1 MNSPATTPPIHAA
14 EDGDTVILAGL
25 VTDVL
30 TYKNQAGVIRA
41 DLMVDDGDGKV
52 LVLISPALLAK
63 LDRVPAVG
71 AAVVV
76 TAGVDRRGD
85 TVVLWAS
92 AVAEQEMMR

>member
-1 MNSPATTPPIHAA
+1 MNSPATTPIHAA
-14 EDGDTVILAGL
+14 EDGDTVVVTGV

-41 DLMVDDGDGKV
+41 DLMVDDGNDKV
-52 LVLISPALLAK
+52 LVLLSPALLAK
-63 LDRVPAVG
+63 LDRVPAAGVS
-71 AAVVV
+71 VVV

-92 AVAEQEMMR
+92 AVAEQEMMQ